1 MASGKNDRKINS
13 LLQQMQQRTGLTEY
27 KEKMEAEQQ
36 KENDLSPLIKDLS
49 QLEQQDPMRVAPI
62 AKENN
67 REERKIESLR
77 HRERQ
82 NIMMRVDTRQRQRG
96 GRTYP

>member
-1 MASGKNDRKINS
+1 MAATKNDRKINS
-13 LLQQMQQRTGLTEY
+13 LLQQMQQQTGLAEY
-27 KEKMEAEQQ
+27 KAKVEAERQ

-49 QLEQQDPMRVAPI
+49 LLEQQDPMRVAPI

-67 REERKIESLR
+67 REERKIEGLR

-82 NIMMRVDTRQRQRG
+82 NIMMRVNTRQRQRE

>member
-36 KENDLSPLIKDLS
+36 KESDLSPLIKDLS